1 MSSPIGRL
9 FAKDETSPFARIWA
23 QNLVGVPAQRLS
35 EPPLQLV
42 GGTDVVSMVPED
54 WSEEGLFSP
63 QDSHVQGLPPKQ
75 TKPKSLLHAS
85 VSGLFRSGGGT
96 GRFVPYLLTTFLAAL
111 IASIFVLELPKFWS
125 VAANQPSSVIA
136 QPLRANSFDERFD
149 SYPQTST
156 RAAQIATREAT
167 PIETPHSE
175 ISTPSADPWAN
186 TVNRSVVPVAR
197 VSPATPPPPAVET
210 LAPPDPVPVTAP
222 PPANPTPAVIAP
234 SATDATPSPQ
244 SPAIKSVK
252 TVRIEV
258 EKKAPTERAKPARP
272 LGAEEIETLL
282 KQGDDFVAVGDFVSA
297 RLVYRRVAEADDAR
311 GALAF
316 AATYDPIVL
325 TKIHAKGATPDITK
339 AREWYAKARDLGSP
353 GATARLEALASSAR

>member
-23 QNLVGVPAQRLS
+23 QHLVPGQRLS

-54 WSEEGLFSP
+54 WSEEGRFSP

-75 TKPKSLLHAS
+75 TKPKSLMHAS
-85 VSGLFRSGGGT
+85 MSGLLRGGT
-96 GRFVPYLLTTFLAAL
+96 GTFVPYLLTIFLAAL

-125 VAANQPSSVIA
+125 IAANQPSSVIA

-149 SYPQTST
+149 SYPLTST
-156 RAAQIATREAT
+156 RTQIATREAN

-175 ISTPSADPWAN
+175 ILSPSADPWA
-186 TVNRSVVPVAR
+186 TAVNRSVVPVAR

-210 LAPPDPVPVTAP
+210 LAPPNPVPVTAP
-222 PPANPTPAVIAP
+222 PPATPAVIAP
-234 SATDATPSPQ
+234 SATEATPSPQ

-258 EKKAPTERAKPARP
+258 KKEAPIERAKPARP
-272 LGAEEIETLL
+272 LGSEEIETLL

-297 RLVYRRVAEADDAR
+297 RLVYGRVAEADDAR

-325 TKIHAKGATPDITK
+325 TKIHAKGATPDVTK

-353 GATARLEALASSAR
+353 DAADRLSALVSNAR